1 MCGLRT
7 DAFLP
12 ESELAR
18 CVRCVRWL
26 ERRAAETF
34 ESPLKCLWRRS
45 LPWVGV
51 SRAFVCRSTHAV
63 DTTRSYEPHTVAST
77 VSASLFDGE
86 LIHSAG
92 FSGVNDRT
100 VTPYDGVTRWT
111 HERFAIF

>member
-63 DTTRSYEPHTVAST
+63 DTTRSHEPHTVAST
-77 VSASLFDGE
+77 VSASLFARMDKFG
-86 LIHSAG
+86 
-92 FSGVNDRT
+92 GVFWGYLT
-100 VTPYDGVTRWT
+100 VP
-111 HERFAIF
+111 